1 MRHSGGPQ
9 GLPSPDEAGCMP
21 AFFHGFPH
29 PGTLTLWIVARPA
42 RMPPMP
48 TPKESPDPHEPPAGS
63 AGEQRR
69 LQMVDIARLAGV
81 SVSTVSR
88 ALNGSELVNA
98 ETRQRVAELARSLN
112 YSINTSARNL
122 RLQENKT
129 VAVVVPYD
137 AKSRQ
142 HISDP
147 FFLSIVGSIA
157 DALTDRGYDM
167 LLSRVDADRLD
178 LASHWVDSGK
188 ALGVILIGQWRQ
200 HDQLND
206 MAARRLP
213 LVVWGGEMP
222 QQLYSSVGGDNV
234 LGGTLAT
241 RHLLQMGRQRIA
253 FLGDAKLPEVWLR
266 RQGYGQA
273 LRDAGLEVDATLELP
288 VPFEPGVAT
297 DIVREFCNTR
307 RDFDAMF
314 CCSDVLALLAT
325 QALRA
330 AGRSVPGDVAV
341 VGYDDMPLAAY
352 SDPPLTT
359 VHQPVAE
366 AGVELVE
373 ALLGQL
379 RGERPGP
386 RTLPVWLK
394 PRASAPA
401 LPER

>member
-1 MRHSGGPQ
+1 MPKSKDSSDGG
-9 GLPSPDEAGCMP
+9 
-21 AFFHGFPH
+21 
-29 PGTLTLWIVARPA
+29 
-42 RMPPMP
+42 
-48 TPKESPDPHEPPAGS
+48 

-112 YSINTSARNL
+112 YSINFGARNL

-137 AKSRQ
+137 PKSRQ

-167 LLSRVDADRLD
+167 LLSRVDAERLD
-178 LASHWVDSGK
+178 LASHWFDSGK
-188 ALGVILIGQWRQ
+188 AIGVILIGQWRQ

-206 MAARRLP
+206 MAARKLP

-222 QQLYSSVGGDNV
+222 QQLYCSVGGDNV
-234 LGGTLAT
+234 LGGALAT
-241 RHLLQMGRQRIA
+241 RHLLALGRRRIA
-253 FLGDAKLPEVWLR
+253 FVGDARLPEVWLR
-266 RQGYGQA
+266 QQGYQQA
-273 LRDAGLEVDATLELP
+273 LGDAGLQADAALELP
-288 VPFEPGVAT
+288 AAFEPGVAT
-297 DIVREFCNTR
+297 GQL
-307 RDFDAMF
+307 RDFFAARPDFDGVF
-314 CCSDVLALLAT
+314 CCSDVLAMLMV

-330 AGRSVPGDVAV
+330 AGRRVPEDVAV
-341 VGYDDMPLAAY
+341 IGYDDMPLAAFC
-352 SDPPLTT
+352 DPPLTT

-366 AGVELVE
+366 AGAELVE

-379 RGERPGP
+379 RGERAGP
-386 RTLPVWLK
+386 RTMPVYLK
-394 PRASAPA
+394 LRDSAPA
-401 LPER
+401 AF

>member
-1 MRHSGGPQ
+1 MPKSKD
-9 GLPSPDEAGCMP
+9 SPDG
-21 AFFHGFPH
+21 G
-29 PGTLTLWIVARPA
+29 
-42 RMPPMP
+42 
-48 TPKESPDPHEPPAGS
+48 

-112 YSINTSARNL
+112 YSINFGARNL

-167 LLSRVDADRLD
+167 LLSRVDAERLD
-178 LASHWVDSGK
+178 LASHWFDSGK
-188 ALGVILIGQWRQ
+188 AIGVILIGQWRQ

-206 MAARRLP
+206 MAARKLP

-222 QQLYSSVGGDNV
+222 QQLYCSVGGDNM
-234 LGGTLAT
+234 LGGSLAA
-241 RHLLQMGRQRIA
+241 RHLLALGRRRIA
-253 FLGDAKLPEVWLR
+253 FVGDARLPEVWLR
-266 RQGYGQA
+266 HQGYQQA
-273 LRDAGLEVDATLELP
+273 LREAGLEPDPALELP
-288 VPFEPGVAT
+288 AAFEPGVAT
-297 DIVREFCNTR
+297 VQLREFFAR
-307 RDFDAMF
+307 QPDFDGVF
-314 CCSDVLALLAT
+314 CCSDVLAMLML

-330 AGRSVPGDVAV
+330 AGRRVPEDVAV
-341 VGYDDMPLAAY
+341 VGYDDMPLAAFC
-352 SDPPLTT
+352 DPPLTT

-366 AGVELVE
+366 AGAELVE

-379 RGERPGP
+379 RGERAGP
-386 RTLPVWLK
+386 RTMPVYLK
-394 PRASAPA
+394 LRESAPVA
-401 LPER
+401 V

>member
-1 MRHSGGPQ
+1 MSRSKD
-9 GLPSPDEAGCMP
+9 PS
-21 AFFHGFPH
+21 
-29 PGTLTLWIVARPA
+29 
-42 RMPPMP
+42 
-48 TPKESPDPHEPPAGS
+48 EPS
-63 AGEQRR
+63 SGEQRR

-112 YSINTSARNL
+112 YSINFGARNL

-137 AKSRQ
+137 ARSRQ

-167 LLSRVDADRLD
+167 LLSRVDAEHLD
-178 LASHWVDSGK
+178 LASHWFDSGK
-188 ALGVILIGQWRQ
+188 AIGVVLIGQWRH

-206 MAARRLP
+206 MAARKLP

-222 QQLYSSVGGDNV
+222 QQLYCSVGGDNV
-234 LGGTLAT
+234 LGGVLAT
-241 RHLLQMGRQRIA
+241 RHLLKLGRRRIA
-253 FLGDAKLPEVWLR
+253 FVGDANLPEVWLR
-266 RQGYGQA
+266 RQGYAQA
-273 LRDAGLEVDATLELP
+273 LRDAGLAADPVLELAA
-288 VPFEPGVAT
+288 PFEPGVAT
-297 DIVREFCNTR
+297 GIVQAFCAAR
-307 RDFDAMF
+307 RDFDAVV
-314 CCSDVLALLAT
+314 CCSDVLALLT
-325 QALRA
+325 MQALRA
-330 AGRSVPGDVAV
+330 AGRSVPGDVAL

-352 SDPPLTT
+352 CDPPLTT

-366 AGVELVE
+366 AGAELVE

-379 RGERPGP
+379 RGERAGP
-386 RTLPVWLK
+386 RTLPVYLK
-394 PRASAPA
+394 LRESAPDVS
-401 LPER
+401 